1 MRFLDWFR
9 RSPPIADADALAEFI
24 DSQAAFLM
32 QKGIYEYSRA
42 RSGHYAKV
50 MFGEQLFIDA
60 FNLARWQAYPLGLA
74 MVGELVEGVLRD
86 LAGANPRRSRAGCA
100 RWSYRCSTAILF
112 LRRSARRL
120 GAKPA
125 ASWHCGCSTPACIR
139 PSEPW
144 TSPNRL
150 AKAYFDLMPI
160 HEKLRGRDFPTTHN
174 YLKVTMCNIHAELT
188 QTHGR
193 AGPVATLA
201 GCRTGLRSRRL
212 NSNFD
217 RASCGVGQ
225 IAGGANAERP

>member
-9 RSPPIADADALAEFI
+9 RSPPVADADALAEFI
-24 DSQAAFLM
+24 DSHAAFLM

-74 MVGELVEGVLRD
+74 MVGELVEGVLRG
-86 LAGANPRRSRAGCA
+86 LAGANPKEVTEWVRALVLSVFDSHPVPPQIGAQAWREA
-100 RWSYRCSTAILF
+100 RGKLA
-112 LRRSARRL
+112 LRLRHAGLHPPKR
-120 GAKPA
+120 AMDIPE
-125 ASWHCGCSTPACIR
+125 T
-139 PSEPW
+139 
-144 TSPNRL
+144 L

-188 QTHGR
+188 RRMDEPALSQLLAETE
-193 AGPVATLA
+193 PVRQ
-201 GCRTGLRSRRL
+201 GV
-212 NSNFD
+212 NS
-217 RASCGVGQ
+217 
-225 IAGGANAERP
+225 